1 LSNFRQVADPDETIL
16 AGKRQRLVCTLRL
29 GHAEDL
35 VVASIVN
42 VYMSAVLDRQ
52 SSSAWEN
59 SILKIILRPD
69 RTRRSQMALTPAS
82 GPDS

>member
-1 LSNFRQVADPDETIL
+1 MSNFRQVADPDETIL

-42 VYMSAVLDRQ
+42 LYMVAVLDRQ

-59 SILKIILRPD
+59 SIPEIILRPD
-69 RTRRSQMALTPAS
+69 RTRRSQMARPLRV
-82 GPDS
+82 